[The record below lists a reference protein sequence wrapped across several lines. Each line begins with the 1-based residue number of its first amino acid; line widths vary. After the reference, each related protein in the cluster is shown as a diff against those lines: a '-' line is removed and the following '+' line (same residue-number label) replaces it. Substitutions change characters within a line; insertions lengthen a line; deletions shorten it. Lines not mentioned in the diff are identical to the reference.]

1 MLQSM
6 FSFTNKEVIQ
16 DLVRQSRV
24 CNSTHSKAHPA
35 LGARV
40 HTQERLNVCALIQ
53 RRLQVHTLWLL
64 KHSSRCHV
72 TLYEEKREFC

>member
-40 HTQERLNVCALIQ
+40 HTQERLNVCALIK
-53 RRLQVHTLWLL
+53 RRLLVHTLASQTQLSLTPCILPL
-64 KHSSRCHV
+64 K
-72 TLYEEKREFC
+72 KN